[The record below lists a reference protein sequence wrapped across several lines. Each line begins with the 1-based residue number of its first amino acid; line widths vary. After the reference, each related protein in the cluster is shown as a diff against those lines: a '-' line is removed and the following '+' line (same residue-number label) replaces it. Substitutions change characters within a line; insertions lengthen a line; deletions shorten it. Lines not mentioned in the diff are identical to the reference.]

1 MDKFRDKYRI
11 PSARLQ
17 NWNYGWNA
25 SYFVTINTGGMAQ
38 HFGKIVQ
45 GKMHLSTIGQL
56 AEKFWLEIP
65 EHFPFVL
72 LGVHQIM
79 PNHMHGIIT
88 IHKTKINSQ
97 TAENGNW
104 DTNNGKDGNDD
115 ANNITNGNDDTKNVV
130 ETRQCLVSTTPNN
143 PPSMPPPTHNTPT
156 NSPNDTTCP
165 IGRKRFQNQGKD
177 TLSSIVGSYKSV
189 VSKYAH
195 PINPK
200 FAWHT
205 RFYDHIIRNQ
215 AAYLRIKNYILN
227 NPKNWEE
234 DKNR

>member
-1 MDKFRDKYRI
+1 MDRFRDKYRI

-25 SYFVTINTGGMAQ
+25 SYFVTINTGGMAH

-45 GKMHLSTIGQL
+45 GKMHLSAIGQL

-88 IHKTKINSQ
+88 IYKTKINSH
-97 TAENGNW
+97 TAENENNGN
-104 DTNNGKDGNDD
+104 TINGKDGNND

-130 ETRQCLVSTTPNN
+130 ETRQCLVSTLIIHRRCHHQHTIPTPTI
-143 PPSMPPPTHNTPT
+143 PTIPRAQSVENVFKTRAKTPYRPLWVPTNLWYRNTPT
-156 NSPNDTTCP
+156 PSTPNLPGIHDFTITSSATRQHTC
-165 IGRKRFQNQGKD
+165 
-177 TLSSIVGSYKSV
+177 
-189 VSKYAH
+189 A
-195 PINPK
+195 
-200 FAWHT
+200 
-205 RFYDHIIRNQ
+205 
-215 AAYLRIKNYILN
+215 
-227 NPKNWEE
+227 
-234 DKNR
+234 